1 MNNYM
6 WEAGQLAYRGK
17 RAEASALLEN
27 GMRSINEEVQ
37 ELANRHPADWP
48 MVIAVMEMAVDNMKN
63 GLSIAGKAEL
73 ALLRSAF
80 GTESRTITTTI
91 EVDQEEL
98 KRQMENQKGWEA

>member
-63 GLSIAGKAEL
+63 GLPAGGR
-73 ALLRSAF
+73 ALLLLIDEAYDR
-80 GTESRTITTTI
+80 GTGISTIT
-91 EVDQEEL
+91 VNREEMR
-98 KRQMENQKGWEA
+98 RQREETE